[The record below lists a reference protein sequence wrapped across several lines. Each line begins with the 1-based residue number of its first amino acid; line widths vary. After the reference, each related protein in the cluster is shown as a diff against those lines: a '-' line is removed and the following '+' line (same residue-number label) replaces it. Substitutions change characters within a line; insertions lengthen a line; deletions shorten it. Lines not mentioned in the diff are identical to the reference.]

1 MNPPDPSGPD
11 GRLPRLAG
19 FADGELDDQ
28 ARRQVA
34 EWVEADPTAAELLR
48 DQEQLTPANTEFWA
62 AVAPPQPGESAWEAV
77 RRAVADRLTPATA
90 PAQAVRA
97 WDGRALFATAAGV
110 ALAVLAGWL
119 AIGRLGPPADESTGP
134 RATVVHTAPMP
145 REAGDPLAEFA
156 VLELAGL
163 DDVLIEAVSGDAP
176 VGGYAADAPACD
188 VMPLAGP
195 QDVTLVGVRPGPRD
209 QRPACGLCPRPGDV
223 PMIYAAG
230 PRSR

>member
-28 ARRQVA
+28 TRKQVA

-62 AVAPPQPGESAWEAV
+62 AVAPPQPDEATWEAV
-77 RRAVADRLTPATA
+77 RRAVADRLTPAEVDTPA
-90 PAQAVRA
+90 PTWGDRA
-97 WDGRALFATAAGV
+97 WFAAAAGV
-110 ALAVLAGWL
+110 ALAVLAAWL
-119 AIGRLGPPADESTGP
+119 AFGRLGPPDKATEPPVVQSTP
-134 RATVVHTAPMP
+134 TP

-156 VLELAGL
+156 VLELAGP
-163 DDVLIEAVSGDAP
+163 DDVLIEAVSGDVPA
-176 VGGYAADAPACD
+176 GGYAADSPACD
-188 VMPLAGP
+188 PMPLAGP
-195 QDVTLVGVRPGPRD
+195 DDVTLVGVRPGPRD
-209 QRPACGLCPRPGDV
+209 LRPSCGLCPKPGDA

-230 PRSR
+230 PRTR